1 MSKLQKNIEIKTE
14 KRFEPLMELNNTEM
28 NKLHDKFKTTTSE
41 IAESLVGLRRNL
53 KIEGL
58 SAEVERLCK
67 KQ

>member
-1 MSKLQKNIEIKTE
+1 MPKLQKNIEIKTE

-41 IAESLVGLRRNL
+41 IAESLDGLRRNL
-53 KIEGL
+53 KIEGH

>member
-1 MSKLQKNIEIKTE
+1 MPKLQKNIEIKTE

>member
-1 MSKLQKNIEIKTE
+1 MPKLQKNIEIKTG
-14 KRFEPLMELNNTEM
+14 KSFEPLMELNNTEM

>member
-1 MSKLQKNIEIKTE
+1 MPKLQKNIEIKTE
-14 KRFEPLMELNNTEM
+14 KRFEPLMELNSTEM